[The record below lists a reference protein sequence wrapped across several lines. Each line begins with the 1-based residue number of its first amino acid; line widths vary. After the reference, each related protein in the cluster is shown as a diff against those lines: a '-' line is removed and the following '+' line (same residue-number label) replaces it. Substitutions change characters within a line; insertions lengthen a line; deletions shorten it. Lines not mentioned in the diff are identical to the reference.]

1 LIRAE
6 VRRRLATD
14 RVCLRAVEPTDYPFI
29 KDLELT
35 PPRLVAY
42 RHRGSTP
49 APEAFA
55 QRLWHGVLAQFLAV
69 AVADGRPLGLVAAYS
84 ADYRNANAQIAV
96 VAVGEEDPD
105 AALVIEATE
114 LFVDFLFDAFN
125 FNKLYAYVLEVNYP
139 RFARLVGPVVS
150 LEGVLRGH
158 EFFEGRWVDTCI
170 LAVHRDAWDSRPP
183 EWSTNGLKALL
194 GPDLVEPDGFAAA
207 VAELLDLDYPPG
219 VDPFGLVLVDDLA
232 VDSIGILQLIDVIE
246 GSWAG
251 ELPAQALAAM
261 ATLGDAYHF
270 HCAIRERFAADT
282 GGHLGTG

>member
-1 LIRAE
+1 LTPADA
-6 VRRRLATD
+6 RRQLATD
-14 RVCLRAVEPTDYPFI
+14 RVRLRTVEPTDYPFI
-29 KDLELT
+29 KELELS
-35 PPRLVAY
+35 PSRLVAY

-69 AVADGRPLGLVAAYS
+69 AAADGRPLGLVAAYS

-96 VAVGEEDPD
+96 VAIGEDDPD

-114 LFVDFLFDAFN
+114 VFVDFLFDAFN

-150 LEGVLRGH
+150 LEGILRGH
-158 EFFEGRWVDTCI
+158 EFFDGQWVDTCI
-170 LAVHRDAWDSRPP
+170 LAVHRDAWGSRPP
-183 EWSTNGLKALL
+183 EWSTAGLTSLL
-194 GPDLVEPDGFAAA
+194 GVHLLEPDAFATA

-219 VDPFGLVLVDDLA
+219 VDVLGLALVDDLE
-232 VDSIGILQLIDVIE
+232 VDSIGMLQLIDAIE

-251 ELPAQALAAM
+251 ELPAEALAAM

-270 HCAIRERFAADT
+270 HCAIRERVA
-282 GGHLGTG
+282 G